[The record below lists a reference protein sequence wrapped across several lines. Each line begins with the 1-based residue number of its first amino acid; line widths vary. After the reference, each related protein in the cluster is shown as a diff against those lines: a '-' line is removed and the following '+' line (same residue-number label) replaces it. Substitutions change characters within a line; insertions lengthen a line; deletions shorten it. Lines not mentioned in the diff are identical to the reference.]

1 MKTLIFFTLVI
12 SVKIT
17 IIQPFEIDNELDV
30 KCNATE
36 FKIASSDYEDCKQE
50 STRLY
55 TEMNKQIDQE
65 KPISEILNKT
75 KE

>member
-17 IIQPFEIDNELDV
+17 IIEPFEIDNELDV

-36 FKIASSDYEDCKQE
+36 FKKASSDYEDCKQE

-55 TEMNKQIDQE
+55 TEMNKQTDKE

-75 KE
+75 KG